1 MVAFSKSKSSGDT
14 ITGPIGAKL
23 SSDLPR
29 IHCVPLNCKVRADT
43 SLPMVYPKICSLACS
58 RDIFLPALP
67 MTITS
72 SPS

>member
-23 SSDLPR
+23 SSDLPK

-43 SLPMVYPKICSLACS
+43 I
-58 RDIFLPALP
+58 
-67 MTITS
+67 
-72 SPS
+72 

>member
-29 IHCVPLNCKVRADT
+29 IHWEPLNCKARAET
-43 SLPMVYPKICSLACS
+43 SFPMV
-58 RDIFLPALP
+58 
-67 MTITS
+67 
-72 SPS
+72 